1 MRPVS
6 QLQTRKTSTKEGKC
20 MREGREF
27 ERKKKMKNNLY
38 EKNQNLKGKKKKK
51 IYANILGNLLAIKYK
66 Q

>member
-27 ERKKKMKNNLY
+27 EWKKKMKNNLY

-51 IYANILGNLLAIKYK
+51 DICKYPWEPAGNKI
-66 Q
+66 